1 MKARLIHKPSL
12 STFDARQL
20 SEGKRQPVLSFF
32 FDISFLWI
40 VSFLENELHLLSAKF
55 KFDNIPWLVSGYMV
69 KAYKHIGV
77 YYLSFLCHFTTGCLS
92 HTLVNS
98 TSSWKTPSG
107 LQIHGLSF
115 LTRSSLAH
123 NSILLCVFLPLLLS
137 HYTINIICKH
147 VGTDFFFFLF
157 FQILPKI

>member
-1 MKARLIHKPSL
+1 MPDNFQKEKDSRFFLFSLISAFSELFPSL
-12 STFDARQL
+12 KMNCICYQQNSNLIIFHGL
-20 SEGKRQPVLSFF
+20 SLV
-32 FDISFLWI
+32 I
-40 VSFLENELHLLSAKF
+40 
-55 KFDNIPWLVSGYMV
+55 WLRPTNTY
-69 KAYKHIGV
+69 IGV

-98 TSSWKTPSG
+98 TTSWKTPSG

-147 VGTDFFFFLF
+147 VGTDFFVCHSLHP
-157 FQILPKI
+157 LSAK